1 MMDDSILQ
9 KLDFCI
15 SELTD
20 LQLKI
25 FEERMQA
32 TNPKLAGYIY
42 EHFDQYNQQHGISIN
57 TTTTT
62 ENRGKQISNTSSV
75 LLYMKQMHPNIR
87 LLYIREVLCIYKCH
101 NLANFLQKIMLQMI
115 DDDE

>member
-25 FEERMQA
+25 FEEKMQA
-32 TNPKLAGYIY
+32 TNPKLAGYII
-42 EHFDQYNQQHGISIN
+42 EHFDQYNRQHGILIN
-57 TTTTT
+57 RTT
-62 ENRGKQISNTSSV
+62 ENRGKQISNTRSV
-75 LLYMKQMHPNIR
+75 LLYMKQMYPNIR
-87 LLYIREVLCIYKCH
+87 LLYIREVLCIHKCH
-101 NLANFLQKIMLQMI
+101 NLANFLQRIMLQMI
-115 DDDE
+115 DDNQ